1 MAASGRW
8 YEVIIA
14 DIRLLDPD
22 RVAILGE
29 ICHRDEWLSPWAV
42 IVRIR
47 DGLIIESHSYL
58 STEELLEDLG
68 LLGEPAVPT

>member
-1 MAASGRW
+1 M
-8 YEVIIA
+8 
-14 DIRLLDPD
+14 PP
-22 RVAILGE
+22 GE
-29 ICHRDEWLSPWAV
+29 RLSPWAV

-68 LLGEPAVPT
+68 LLGAPAVST